1 MKIIHFLFLFV
12 LSVNSYSNQE
22 ILTLGFGSCLH
33 QDRSMAILKTI
44 EKKELDLFMFIGD
57 NVYGD
62 QEDGELDKL
71 IRTYKQQYNNLE
83 NFLKNV
89 STEFIWDDH
98 DFGIND
104 GGSNYRYKDRAKELF
119 LETWKIPSNDPRRL
133 RDGLYFDKMIK
144 KNGLKVHLIFL
155 DNRSFKSEWKLT
167 DEFNKEGKERYVKDF
182 DPEKTLLG
190 KKQWQWLKDKLNE
203 DSDIKIILSSLQIL
217 SLGHGWE
224 SWDKLPLERERLF
237 NLIDESNVSNL
248 FILSGDRHRGG
259 FYRFKTNDNNDIHE
273 FTSSSLNLP
282 IPFNTEEK
290 GPLRI
295 GSTYRKANFGVVRIF
310 EDKVVMELTSHKGK
324 VVNSLSLEIN

>member
-1 MKIIHFLFLFV
+1 MKIIRFLFLC
-12 LSVNSYSNQE
+12 LISVNLYSTQE

-62 QEDGELDKL
+62 QKDGELDKL

-98 DFGIND
+98 DFGLND

-119 LETWKIPSNDPRRL
+119 LETWKIPSQDPRRL
-133 RDGLYFDKMIK
+133 RDGLYFDKMIE

-155 DNRSFKSEWKLT
+155 DNRTFKSEWKLT

-182 DPEKTLLG
+182 DPDKTLLG

-203 DSDIKIILSSLQIL
+203 DSNIKIILSSLQIL

-259 FYRFKTNDNNDIHE
+259 FYRFKTDDNNDIYE

-310 EDKVVMELTSHKGK
+310 EDRVVLELTSNKGK
-324 VVNSLSLEIN
+324 VVNSLNVEIN

>member
-83 NFLKNV
+83 NFLRNV
-89 STEFIWDDH
+89 SVEFIWDDH

-182 DPEKTLLG
+182 DPQKTLLG

-259 FYRFKTNDNNDIHE
+259 FYRFKTNDNNEIYE

-282 IPFNTEEK
+282 IPFNTEER

-310 EDKVVMELTSHKGK
+310 EDKVVMELTSNKGK
-324 VVNSLSLEIN
+324 VVNSLNIEIN

>member
-144 KNGLKVHLIFL
+144 KNGIKIHLIFL

-167 DEFNKEGKERYVKDF
+167 DEFNKEGKERYIEDF
-182 DPEKTLLG
+182 DPDKTILG

-259 FYRFKTNDNNDIHE
+259 FYRFKTNDNNEIYE

-310 EDKVVMELTSHKGK
+310 EDRVVMELTSNKGK

>member
-1 MKIIHFLFLFV
+1 MKITHFL
-12 LSVNSYSNQE
+12 LSVLISINLYANQE
-22 ILTLGFGSCLH
+22 IVTLGFGSCLH
-33 QDRSMAILKTI
+33 QDRSMAILNTI

-83 NFLKNV
+83 DFLKNV

-98 DFGIND
+98 DFGLND
-104 GGSNYRYKDRAKELF
+104 GGSNYRYKETAKELF
-119 LETWKIPSNDPRRL
+119 LETWQIPENDPRRQ
-133 RDGLYFDKMIK
+133 RDGLYFDKMVK
-144 KNGLKVHLIFL
+144 KNGLKIHLIFL
-155 DNRSFKSEWKLT
+155 DNRTFKSEWKLT
-167 DEFNKEGKERYVKDF
+167 DEFNKEGKERYVEDF
-182 DPEKTLLG
+182 NPEKTLLG
-190 KKQWQWLKDKLNE
+190 KKQWSWLKDKLKV
-203 DSDIKIILSSLQIL
+203 DSNIKIILSSLQIL

-224 SWDKLPLERERLF
+224 SWDKFPLERSKFF
-237 NLIDESNVSNL
+237 NLIDESNVSNF

-259 FYRFKTNDNNDIHE
+259 FYQFKTADNKNIYE

-282 IPFNTEEK
+282 IPFNTEEE

-310 EDKVVMELTSHKGK
+310 EDEVVMELTSHTGE
-324 VVNSLSLEIN
+324 VVNSLNVAIN

>member
-1 MKIIHFLFLFV
+1 MKIIRFLFLY
-12 LSVNSYSNQE
+12 LISVNLYSTQE

-62 QEDGELDKL
+62 QKDGELDKL

-89 STEFIWDDH
+89 NTEFIWDDH
-98 DFGIND
+98 DFGLND
-104 GGSNYRYKDRAKELF
+104 GGSDYRYKDRAKELF
-119 LETWKIPSNDPRRL
+119 LETWKIPSQDPRRL
-133 RDGLYFDKMIK
+133 RDGLYFDKMIE

-155 DNRSFKSEWKLT
+155 DNRTFKSEWKLT

-182 DPEKTLLG
+182 DPDKTLLG
-190 KKQWQWLKDKLNE
+190 KKQWQWLKEKLNE

-259 FYRFKTNDNNDIHE
+259 FYRYKTDDNNDIYE

-310 EDKVVMELTSHKGK
+310 ENKVVMELTSNKGK
-324 VVNSLSLEIN
+324 VVNSLSVDIN

>member
-1 MKIIHFLFLFV
+1 MKIIHFLILFLI
-12 LSVNSYSNQE
+12 SINIYSNQE

-98 DFGIND
+98 DFGLND
-104 GGSNYRYKDRAKELF
+104 GGSNYRYKDKAKELF
-119 LETWKIPSNDPRRL
+119 LETWKIPFNDPRRL
-133 RDGLYFDKMIK
+133 RDGLYFDKAIK
-144 KNGLKVHLIFL
+144 KNGLKIHLIFL

-167 DEFNKEGKERYVKDF
+167 DEFNKEGKERYIEDF
-182 DPEKTLLG
+182 NSDKTLLG
-190 KKQWQWLKDKLNE
+190 KNQWKWLKDKLTVE
-203 DSDIKIILSSLQIL
+203 SDIKIIISSLQIL

-224 SWDKLPLERERLF
+224 SWDKFPLQREKLF
-237 NLIDESNVSNL
+237 ELIDESNLSDL

-259 FYRFKTNDNNDIHE
+259 FYKFKTVGNNNIYE

-282 IPFNTEEK
+282 IPFNTEEE

-295 GSTYRKANFGVVRIF
+295 GSTYRKANFGVVRFF
-310 EDKVVMELTSHKGK
+310 EDEVVMELTSNRGK
-324 VVNSLSLEIN
+324 VVNSLKVAIN

>member
-182 DPEKTLLG
+182 DPQKTLLG

-224 SWDKLPLERERLF
+224 SWDKLPLERERF
-237 NLIDESNVSNL
+237 FKLIDESNLPNL

-259 FYRFKTNDNNDIHE
+259 FYKFQTVGNNNIYE

-282 IPFNTEEK
+282 IPLSTEEE

-295 GSTYRKANFGVVRIF
+295 GLTYRKANFGVIRIF
-310 EDKVVMELTSHKGK
+310 EDEVVMELTSDRGK
-324 VVNSLSLEIN
+324 VVNSLNVAIN

>member
-1 MKIIHFLFLFV
+1 MRIIHFLILFLV
-12 LSVNSYSNQE
+12 SINTYSNQE

-71 IRTYKQQYNNLE
+71 IRTYKQQFNNLE
-83 NFLKNV
+83 NFLQNV

-98 DFGIND
+98 DFGLND
-104 GGSNYRYKDRAKELF
+104 GGSNYRYKDIAKSLF
-119 LETWKIPSNDPRRL
+119 LETWQIPANDPRRL
-133 RDGLYFDKMIK
+133 RDGLYFDKIIN
-144 KNGLKVHLIFL
+144 KNGLKIHLIFL

-167 DEFNKEGKERYVKDF
+167 DEFNKKGKERYIEDF
-182 DPEKTLLG
+182 NPEKTLLG
-190 KKQWQWLKDKLNE
+190 KNQWKWLKDKLIVE
-203 DSDIKIILSSLQIL
+203 SDIKIIISSLQIL

-224 SWDKLPLERERLF
+224 SWDKFPLEREKFLK
-237 NLIDESNVSNL
+237 LIDESNISNL

-259 FYRFKTNDNNDIHE
+259 FYQFKTVGNNNIYE

-295 GSTYRKANFGVVRIF
+295 GSTYRKANFGVLRLY
-310 EDKVVMELTSHKGK
+310 EDQVVMELTSDRGK
-324 VVNSLSLEIN
+324 VVNSLNVAIN

>member
-182 DPEKTLLG
+182 DPQKTLLG
-190 KKQWQWLKDKLNE
+190 EKQWQWLKNKLNE

-310 EDKVVMELTSHKGK
+310 EDKVVMELTSNKGK

>member
-71 IRTYKQQYNNLE
+71 IRTYKKQYNNLE

-144 KNGLKVHLIFL
+144 KNDLKVHLIFL

-182 DPEKTLLG
+182 DPQKTLLG

-237 NLIDESNVSNL
+237 NLIDESDVSNL
-248 FILSGDRHRGG
+248 IILSGDRHRGG

-282 IPFNTEEK
+282 IPFNTEEN

-310 EDKVVMELTSHKGK
+310 EDKVVMELTSNTGK
-324 VVNSLSLEIN
+324 VVNSLNLEIN

>member
-1 MKIIHFLFLFV
+1 MKIIRFLFLY
-12 LSVNSYSNQE
+12 LISVNLYSTQE

-62 QEDGELDKL
+62 QKDGELDKL

-83 NFLKNV
+83 DFLKNV

-98 DFGIND
+98 DFGLND
-104 GGSNYRYKDRAKELF
+104 GGSNYRHKDRAKELF
-119 LETWKIPSNDPRRL
+119 LETWKIPSQDSRRL

-144 KNGLKVHLIFL
+144 TNGLKVHLIFL

-182 DPEKTLLG
+182 DPDKTLLG
-190 KKQWQWLKDKLNE
+190 KKQWQWLKEKLNE

-224 SWDKLPLERERLF
+224 SWDKLPLERERFF
-237 NLIDESNVSNL
+237 NLIDESKVSNL

-259 FYRFKTNDNNDIHE
+259 FYRYKTDDNNDIYE

-310 EDKVVMELTSHKGK
+310 EDKVVMELTSNKGK
-324 VVNSLSLEIN
+324 VVNSLKVEIN

>member
-1 MKIIHFLFLFV
+1 MKIIQFLFLFV

-182 DPEKTLLG
+182 DPQKTLLG

-237 NLIDESNVSNL
+237 NLIDESDVSNL

-310 EDKVVMELTSHKGK
+310 EDKVVMELTSNKGK

>member
-1 MKIIHFLFLFV
+1 MKIIRFLFFYLI
-12 LSVNSYSNQE
+12 SVNLHSTQE

-62 QEDGELDKL
+62 QKDGELDKL

-98 DFGIND
+98 DFGLND
-104 GGSNYRYKDRAKELF
+104 GGSDYRYKDRAKELF
-119 LETWKIPSNDPRRL
+119 LETWKIPSQDPRRL
-133 RDGLYFDKMIK
+133 RDGLYFDKMIE

-155 DNRSFKSEWKLT
+155 DNRTFKSEWKLT
-167 DEFNKEGKERYVKDF
+167 DEFNKEGKERYVEDF
-182 DPEKTLLG
+182 DPDKTLLG

-203 DSDIKIILSSLQIL
+203 DSNIKIILSSLQIL

-248 FILSGDRHRGG
+248 FIFSGDRHRGG
-259 FYRFKTNDNNDIHE
+259 FYRFKTDDNNDIYE

-310 EDKVVMELTSHKGK
+310 EDKVVMELTSNKGK
-324 VVNSLSLEIN
+324 VVNSLNVEIN

>member
-1 MKIIHFLFLFV
+1 MKIIRFLFLY
-12 LSVNSYSNQE
+12 LISINLYSTQE

-62 QEDGELDKL
+62 QKDGELDKL

-98 DFGIND
+98 DFGLND
-104 GGSNYRYKDRAKELF
+104 GGSDYRYKDRAKELF
-119 LETWKIPSNDPRRL
+119 LETWKIPSQDPRRL
-133 RDGLYFDKMIK
+133 RDGLYFDKMIE

-155 DNRSFKSEWKLT
+155 DNRTFKSEWKLT

-182 DPEKTLLG
+182 DPDKTLLG

-203 DSDIKIILSSLQIL
+203 DSNIKIILSSLQIL

-237 NLIDESNVSNL
+237 NLIDESNISNL
-248 FILSGDRHRGG
+248 FIFSGDRHRGG
-259 FYRFKTNDNNDIHE
+259 FYSFKTDDNNDIYE

-310 EDKVVMELTSHKGK
+310 EDKVVMELTSNKGK
-324 VVNSLSLEIN
+324 VVNYLNVEIN

>member
-1 MKIIHFLFLFV
+1 MKIIRFLFLC
-12 LSVNSYSNQE
+12 LISVNLYSTQE

-62 QEDGELDKL
+62 QKDGELDKL

-98 DFGIND
+98 DFGLND
-104 GGSNYRYKDRAKELF
+104 GGSDYRYKDRAKELF
-119 LETWKIPSNDPRRL
+119 LETWKIPSQDPRRL
-133 RDGLYFDKMIK
+133 RDGLYFDKMIE

-155 DNRSFKSEWKLT
+155 DNRTFKSEWKLT

-182 DPEKTLLG
+182 DPDKTLLG

-203 DSDIKIILSSLQIL
+203 DSNIKIILSSLQIL

-237 NLIDESNVSNL
+237 NLIDESDVSNL

-259 FYRFKTNDNNDIHE
+259 FYRFKTDDNNDIYE

-310 EDKVVMELTSHKGK
+310 DDKVVMELTSNKGK
-324 VVNSLSLEIN
+324 VVDSLNVEIN

>member
-237 NLIDESNVSNL
+237 NLIDESDVSNL

-310 EDKVVMELTSHKGK
+310 EDKVVMELTSNKGK
-324 VVNSLSLEIN
+324 VVNSLSIEIN

>member
-259 FYRFKTNDNNDIHE
+259 FYRFKTNDNNDIYE

-310 EDKVVMELTSHKGK
+310 EDKVVMELTSNKGK
-324 VVNSLSLEIN
+324 VVNSLNIEIN

>member
-62 QEDGELDKL
+62 QEDGELDKI
-71 IRTYKQQYNNLE
+71 IRTNKQQYNNLE

-182 DPEKTLLG
+182 DPQKTLLG

-237 NLIDESNVSNL
+237 NLIDESDVSNL

-259 FYRFKTNDNNDIHE
+259 FYRFKTNDNNDIYE

-310 EDKVVMELTSHKGK
+310 EDKVVMELTSNKGK
-324 VVNSLSLEIN
+324 VVNSLNLEIK

>member
-119 LETWKIPSNDPRRL
+119 LETWKIPSNDPRRF

-182 DPEKTLLG
+182 DPQKTLLG

-237 NLIDESNVSNL
+237 NLIDESDVSNL

-310 EDKVVMELTSHKGK
+310 EDKVVMELTSNKGK
-324 VVNSLSLEIN
+324 VVNSLSVEIN

>member
-144 KNGLKVHLIFL
+144 KNSLKIHLIFL

-182 DPEKTLLG
+182 DPQKTLLG

-203 DSDIKIILSSLQIL
+203 DSDIKIILSSLQVL

-259 FYRFKTNDNNDIHE
+259 FYRFKTNDNNVIHE

-310 EDKVVMELTSHKGK
+310 EDKVVMELTSNKGK
-324 VVNSLSLEIN
+324 VVNSLSIEIN

>member
-1 MKIIHFLFLFV
+1 MKIIHFLILFLI
-12 LSVNSYSNQE
+12 SINIYSNQE

-98 DFGIND
+98 DFGLND
-104 GGSNYRYKDRAKELF
+104 GGSNYRYKDKAKELF
-119 LETWKIPSNDPRRL
+119 LETWKIPFNDPRRL
-133 RDGLYFDKMIK
+133 RDGLYFDKAIK
-144 KNGLKVHLIFL
+144 KNGLKIHLIFL

-167 DEFNKEGKERYVKDF
+167 DEFNKEGKERYVEDF
-182 DPEKTLLG
+182 NTDKTLLG
-190 KKQWQWLKDKLNE
+190 KNQWKWLKDKLTVE
-203 DSDIKIILSSLQIL
+203 SDIKIIISSLQIL

-224 SWDKLPLERERLF
+224 SWDKFPLQREKLF
-237 NLIDESNVSNL
+237 QLIDESNLSNL

-259 FYRFKTNDNNDIHE
+259 FYKFKTVGNNNIYE

-282 IPFNTEEK
+282 IPFNTEEE

-295 GSTYRKANFGVVRIF
+295 GSTYRKANFGVVRFF
-310 EDKVVMELTSHKGK
+310 EDEVVMELTSNRGK
-324 VVNSLSLEIN
+324 VVNSLKVAIN

>member
-1 MKIIHFLFLFV
+1 MKIIHFLILFLI
-12 LSVNSYSNQE
+12 SINIYSNQE

-44 EKKELDLFMFIGD
+44 EEKELDLFMFIGD

-98 DFGIND
+98 DFGLND
-104 GGSNYRYKDRAKELF
+104 GGSNYRYKDKAKELF
-119 LETWKIPSNDPRRL
+119 LETWQIPSNDPRRL
-133 RDGLYFDKMIK
+133 RSGLYFDKVIK
-144 KNGLKVHLIFL
+144 KNGLKTHLIFL

-167 DEFNKEGKERYVKDF
+167 DEFNKEGKERYIEDF
-182 DPEKTLLG
+182 NSDKTLLG
-190 KKQWQWLKDKLNE
+190 KNQWKWLKDKLTVE
-203 DSDIKIILSSLQIL
+203 SDIKIIISSLQIL

-224 SWDKLPLERERLF
+224 SWDKFPLQREKLF
-237 NLIDESNVSNL
+237 KLIDESNLSNL

-259 FYRFKTNDNNDIHE
+259 FYKFKTVGNNNIYE

-282 IPFNTEEK
+282 IPFNTEEE

-295 GSTYRKANFGVVRIF
+295 GSTYRKANFGVVRFF
-310 EDKVVMELTSHKGK
+310 EDEVVMELTSNRGK
-324 VVNSLSLEIN
+324 VVNSLKVAIN

>member
-1 MKIIHFLFLFV
+1 MKIIRFLFLC
-12 LSVNSYSNQE
+12 LISVNLYSTQE

-62 QEDGELDKL
+62 QKDGELDKL

-98 DFGIND
+98 DFGLND
-104 GGSNYRYKDRAKELF
+104 GGSDYRYKDRAKELF
-119 LETWKIPSNDPRRL
+119 LETWKIPSQDPRRL
-133 RDGLYFDKMIK
+133 RDGLYFDKMIE

-155 DNRSFKSEWKLT
+155 DNRTFKSEWKLT

-182 DPEKTLLG
+182 DPDKTLLG

-203 DSDIKIILSSLQIL
+203 DSNIKIILSSLQIL

-237 NLIDESNVSNL
+237 NLIDEYNVSNL

-259 FYRFKTNDNNDIHE
+259 FYRYKTDDNNDIYE

-282 IPFNTEEK
+282 IPFNNEEK

-310 EDKVVMELTSHKGK
+310 EDKVVMELTSNKGK
-324 VVNSLSLEIN
+324 VVNSLNVEIN

>member
-1 MKIIHFLFLFV
+1 MKIIRFLFFYLI
-12 LSVNSYSNQE
+12 SVNLHSTQE

-62 QEDGELDKL
+62 QKDGELDKL

-98 DFGIND
+98 DFGLND
-104 GGSNYRYKDRAKELF
+104 GGSDYRYKDRAKELF
-119 LETWKIPSNDPRRL
+119 LETWKIPSQDQRRL
-133 RDGLYFDKMIK
+133 RDGLYFDKMIE

-155 DNRSFKSEWKLT
+155 DNRTFKSEWKLT

-182 DPEKTLLG
+182 DPDKTLLG
-190 KKQWQWLKDKLNE
+190 KKQWQWLKEKLNE
-203 DSDIKIILSSLQIL
+203 DSNIKIILSSLQIL

-259 FYRFKTNDNNDIHE
+259 FYRFKTNDNNDIFE

-310 EDKVVMELTSHKGK
+310 EDKVVMELTSNKGK

>member
-1 MKIIHFLFLFV
+1 MKIIRFLFLY
-12 LSVNSYSNQE
+12 LISVNLYSTQE

-62 QEDGELDKL
+62 QKDGELDKL

-98 DFGIND
+98 DFGLND
-104 GGSNYRYKDRAKELF
+104 GGSDYRYKDRAKELF
-119 LETWKIPSNDPRRL
+119 LETWKIPSQDPRRL
-133 RDGLYFDKMIK
+133 RDGLYFDKMIE
-144 KNGLKVHLIFL
+144 KNGLKVHLLFL
-155 DNRSFKSEWKLT
+155 DNRTFKSEWKLT

-182 DPEKTLLG
+182 DPNKTLLG
-190 KKQWQWLKDKLNE
+190 KKQWQWLKEKLNE
-203 DSDIKIILSSLQIL
+203 DSNIKIILSSLQIL

-237 NLIDESNVSNL
+237 NLIDESNLSKL
-248 FILSGDRHRGG
+248 FIFSGDRHRGG
-259 FYRFKTNDNNDIHE
+259 FYSFKTDDNNDIYE

-310 EDKVVMELTSHKGK
+310 EDKVVMELTSDKGK
-324 VVNSLSLEIN
+324 VVNSLNVEFN

>member
-1 MKIIHFLFLFV
+1 MKITHFL
-12 LSVNSYSNQE
+12 LSVLISINLYANQE
-22 ILTLGFGSCLH
+22 IVTLGFGSCLH
-33 QDRSMAILKTI
+33 QDRSMAILNTI

-83 NFLKNV
+83 DFLKNV

-98 DFGIND
+98 DFGLND

-119 LETWKIPSNDPRRL
+119 LETWQIPENDPRRQ
-133 RDGLYFDKMIK
+133 RDGLYFDKMVK
-144 KNGLKVHLIFL
+144 KNGLKIHLIFL
-155 DNRSFKSEWKLT
+155 DNRTFKSEWKLT
-167 DEFNKEGKERYVKDF
+167 DEFNKEGKERYVEDF
-182 DPEKTLLG
+182 NPEKTLLG
-190 KKQWQWLKDKLNE
+190 KKQWSWLKDKLKV
-203 DSDIKIILSSLQIL
+203 DSNIKIILSSLQIL

-224 SWDKLPLERERLF
+224 SWDKFPLERSRIF
-237 NLIDESNVSNL
+237 NLIDESNVSNF

-259 FYRFKTNDNNDIHE
+259 FYQFKTADNKNIYE

-282 IPFNTEEK
+282 IPFNTEEE

-310 EDKVVMELTSHKGK
+310 EDEVVMELTSHTGE
-324 VVNSLSLEIN
+324 VVNSLNVAIN

>member
-1 MKIIHFLFLFV
+1 MKITHFL
-12 LSVNSYSNQE
+12 LSVLISINLYANQE
-22 ILTLGFGSCLH
+22 IVTLGFGSCLH
-33 QDRSMAILKTI
+33 QDRSMAILNTI

-83 NFLKNV
+83 DFLKNV

-98 DFGIND
+98 DFGLND
-104 GGSNYRYKDRAKELF
+104 GGSNYRYKDTAKELF
-119 LETWKIPSNDPRRL
+119 LETWQIPENDPRRQ
-133 RDGLYFDKMIK
+133 RDGLYFDKMVK
-144 KNGLKVHLIFL
+144 KNGLKIHLIFL
-155 DNRSFKSEWKLT
+155 DNRTFKSEWKLT
-167 DEFNKEGKERYVKDF
+167 DEFNKEGKERYVEDF
-182 DPEKTLLG
+182 NPEKTLLG
-190 KKQWQWLKDKLNE
+190 KKQWSWLKDRLKV
-203 DSDIKIILSSLQIL
+203 DSNIKIILSSLQIL

-224 SWDKLPLERERLF
+224 SWDKFPLERSRFF
-237 NLIDESNVSNL
+237 NLIDESNVSNF

-259 FYRFKTNDNNDIHE
+259 FYQFKTADNKNIYE

-282 IPFNTEEK
+282 IPFNTEEE

-310 EDKVVMELTSHKGK
+310 EDEVVMELTSHTGE
-324 VVNSLSLEIN
+324 VVNSLNVAIN

>member
-155 DNRSFKSEWKLT
+155 DNRFFKSEWKLT

-182 DPEKTLLG
+182 DPQKTLLG

-237 NLIDESNVSNL
+237 NLIDESDVSNL

-259 FYRFKTNDNNDIHE
+259 FYRFKTNDNNDIFE

-310 EDKVVMELTSHKGK
+310 EDKVVMELTSNKGK
-324 VVNSLSLEIN
+324 VVNSLSIEIN

>member
-1 MKIIHFLFLFV
+1 MKIIRFLFLY
-12 LSVNSYSNQE
+12 LISVNLYSTQE

-62 QEDGELDKL
+62 QKDGELDKL

-98 DFGIND
+98 DFGLND
-104 GGSNYRYKDRAKELF
+104 GGSDYRYKDRAKELF
-119 LETWKIPSNDPRRL
+119 LETWKIPSQDQRRL
-133 RDGLYFDKMIK
+133 RDGLYFDKMIE

-155 DNRSFKSEWKLT
+155 DNRTFKSEWKLT

-182 DPEKTLLG
+182 DPDKTLLG

-203 DSDIKIILSSLQIL
+203 DSNIKIILSSLQIL

-259 FYRFKTNDNNDIHE
+259 FYSFKTNDNNDIYE

-310 EDKVVMELTSHKGK
+310 EDKVVMELTSNKGK
-324 VVNSLSLEIN
+324 VVNSLNVEIN

>member
-1 MKIIHFLFLFV
+1 MKIIHFLFLFL
-12 LSVNSYSNQE
+12 LSINLYSSQE

-62 QEDGELDKL
+62 QKDGELDKL
-71 IRTYKQQYNNLE
+71 IRTYKQQRSNLE
-83 NFLKNV
+83 DFLKNV
-89 STEFIWDDH
+89 KTEFVWDDH
-98 DFGIND
+98 DFGLND
-104 GGSNYRYKDRAKELF
+104 GGSNYRYKDKAKDLF
-119 LETWKIPSNDPRRL
+119 LETWQILSNDPRRL

-167 DEFNKEGKERYVKDF
+167 DEFNKEGKERYIEDF
-182 DPEKTLLG
+182 NPEKSLLG
-190 KKQWQWLKDKLNE
+190 KDQWKWLKDKLIV

-224 SWDKLPLERERLF
+224 SWDKFPLERQRLF
-237 NLIDESNVSNL
+237 NLIDESNFSNL

-259 FYRFKTNDNNDIHE
+259 FYQFKTVGNTNIYE

-282 IPFNTEEK
+282 IPFNTEEE

-295 GSTYRKANFGVVRIF
+295 GSTYRKANFGVIRIF
-310 EDKVVMELTSHKGK
+310 EDKVIMELTSNKGK
-324 VVNSLSLEIN
+324 VVNSLNVKIY

>member
-12 LSVNSYSNQE
+12 LSFNSYSNQE

-182 DPEKTLLG
+182 DPQKTVLG
-190 KKQWQWLKDKLNE
+190 KKQWQWLKDQLNE

-237 NLIDESNVSNL
+237 NLIDESDVSNL

-310 EDKVVMELTSHKGK
+310 EDKVVMELTSNKGK

>member
-22 ILTLGFGSCLH
+22 ILTLGFGSWLH

-182 DPEKTLLG
+182 DPQKTLLG

-203 DSDIKIILSSLQIL
+203 DSDIKIILSSLQVL

-259 FYRFKTNDNNDIHE
+259 FYRFKTNDNNEIYE

-310 EDKVVMELTSHKGK
+310 EDKVVMELTSNTGK
-324 VVNSLSLEIN
+324 VVNSLNLEIN

>member
-1 MKIIHFLFLFV
+1 MKIIHFLFLF
-12 LSVNSYSNQE
+12 LISVNLYSTQE

-62 QEDGELDKL
+62 QKDGELDKL
-71 IRTYKQQYNNLE
+71 IRTYKQQLDNLE
-83 NFLKNV
+83 DFLKNV

-98 DFGIND
+98 DFGLND

-119 LETWKIPSNDPRRL
+119 LETWKIPSQDPRRL
-133 RDGLYFDKMIK
+133 RDGLYFDKMIE

-155 DNRSFKSEWKLT
+155 DNRTFKSEWKLT
-167 DEFNKEGKERYVKDF
+167 DEFNKEGKERYVEDF
-182 DPEKTLLG
+182 DPDKTLLG

-203 DSDIKIILSSLQIL
+203 DSNIKIILSSLQIL

-259 FYRFKTNDNNDIHE
+259 FYRFKTDDNNDIYE

-310 EDKVVMELTSHKGK
+310 EDKVVMELTSNKGK
-324 VVNSLSLEIN
+324 VVNSLNVEIN

>member
-1 MKIIHFLFLFV
+1 MKIIRFLFFYLI
-12 LSVNSYSNQE
+12 SVNLHSTQE

-62 QEDGELDKL
+62 QKDGELDKL

-98 DFGIND
+98 DFGLND
-104 GGSNYRYKDRAKELF
+104 GGSDYRYKDRAKELF
-119 LETWKIPSNDPRRL
+119 LETWKIPPQDQRRL
-133 RDGLYFDKMIK
+133 RDGLYFDKMIE

-155 DNRSFKSEWKLT
+155 DNRTFKSEWKLT

-182 DPEKTLLG
+182 DPNKTLLG
-190 KKQWQWLKDKLNE
+190 KKQWQWLKEKLNE
-203 DSDIKIILSSLQIL
+203 DSNIKIILSSLQIL

-248 FILSGDRHRGG
+248 FIFSGDRHRGG
-259 FYRFKTNDNNDIHE
+259 FYRFKTDDNNDIYE

-310 EDKVVMELTSHKGK
+310 EDKVVMELTSNKGK
-324 VVNSLSLEIN
+324 VVNSLNVEIN

>member
-1 MKIIHFLFLFV
+1 MRIIHFLILFLV
-12 LSVNSYSNQE
+12 SINIYSNQE

-71 IRTYKQQYNNLE
+71 IRTYKQQFNNLE
-83 NFLKNV
+83 NFLQNV

-98 DFGIND
+98 DFGLND
-104 GGSNYRYKDRAKELF
+104 GGSNYRYKDIAKSLF
-119 LETWKIPSNDPRRL
+119 LETWQIPANDPRRL
-133 RDGLYFDKMIK
+133 RDGLYFDKIIN
-144 KNGLKVHLIFL
+144 KNGLKIHLIFL

-167 DEFNKEGKERYVKDF
+167 DEFNKKGKERYIEDF
-182 DPEKTLLG
+182 NPEKTLLG
-190 KKQWQWLKDKLNE
+190 KNQWKWLKDKLIVE
-203 DSDIKIILSSLQIL
+203 SDIKIIISSLQIL

-224 SWDKLPLERERLF
+224 SWDKFPLEREKFLK
-237 NLIDESNVSNL
+237 LIDESNISNL

-259 FYRFKTNDNNDIHE
+259 FYQFKTVGNNNIYE

-295 GSTYRKANFGVVRIF
+295 GSTYRKANFGVLRLY
-310 EDKVVMELTSHKGK
+310 EDQVVMELTSDRGK
-324 VVNSLSLEIN
+324 VVNSLNVAIN

>member
-182 DPEKTLLG
+182 DPQKTLLG

-237 NLIDESNVSNL
+237 NLIDESDVSNL

-282 IPFNTEEK
+282 IPFNTEEN

-310 EDKVVMELTSHKGK
+310 EDKVVMELTSNKGK
-324 VVNSLSLEIN
+324 VVDSLSIEIN